1 VLLEG
6 NQDAA
11 LEALRREQ
19 LRIVSLIPVRTSLEE
34 YFVRKLQ
41 PSKAVAGVTQ

>member
-1 VLLEG
+1 
-6 NQDAA
+6 
-11 LEALRREQ
+11 

-41 PSKAVAGVTQ
+41 PPSKAVAGVTQ